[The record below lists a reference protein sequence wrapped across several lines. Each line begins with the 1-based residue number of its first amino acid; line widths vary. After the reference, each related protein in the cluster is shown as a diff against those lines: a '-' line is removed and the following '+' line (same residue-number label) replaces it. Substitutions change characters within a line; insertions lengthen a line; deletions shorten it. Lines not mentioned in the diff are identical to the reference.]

1 MLSSKM
7 IFRASLIALLAGT
20 AAHAQSDLAPP
31 APADAGVEVQ
41 SLEALDPLE
50 VGLQGSLFS
59 RTLWDGSDAAM
70 ARAALDRL
78 PDGASGGYTSLAT
91 REIARLVLVA
101 GGYPPDGGRGD
112 EALAMSR
119 ADRLLAAG
127 GAHDAFD
134 LLERTPGLDRKA
146 GLARMHA
153 ELGFAL
159 GETQRACDTANGLLE
174 GRDQP
179 YWLRARAVCSVFNDQ
194 AAAGELSA
202 ELAAAREPDAEFD
215 RLLYAITLE
224 QTIEGDFPTP
234 VNGLNY
240 ALALAAPSTADGEW
254 VRPGE
259 AAPHWLVQIHE
270 QRGAGDFSYSAA
282 PAADLA
288 RAETLSGQSRHDVLI
303 SVLAQGEDRLL
314 AAAALT
320 ALLDDAAEADDLPGA
335 MRRFGGEVATLPMTE
350 DTLADGYRFALA
362 AILNGDLRIAR
373 RWRDAVLSGPAR
385 PEASMP
391 ALAASDFMSAGLE
404 DKPGAETTAAP
415 AAAEPVV
422 EDAAWQPL
430 PAAQLVILDMALA
443 LAADTV
449 DSPAMEALLAAYL
462 EGQGVEALG
471 DILALERLGAPA
483 LPGVRPLLLQRETA
497 GVPIELM
504 AMEAAMQDGA
514 VAETALLAAAALNAG
529 EDGPS
534 AETLVRT
541 TVALDALGLRAAMLE
556 LLLERLVA
564 RAAG

>member
-1 MLSSKM
+1 
-7 IFRASLIALLAGT
+7 
-20 AAHAQSDLAPP
+20 
-31 APADAGVEVQ
+31 
-41 SLEALDPLE
+41 
-50 VGLQGSLFS
+50 
-59 RTLWDGSDAAM
+59 
-70 ARAALDRL
+70 
-78 PDGASGGYTSLAT
+78 
-91 REIARLVLVA
+91 
-101 GGYPPDGGRGD
+101 
-112 EALAMSR
+112 MSR

-179 YWLRARAVCSVFNDQ
+179 YWLRARAVCSVFNGQ

-224 QTIEGDFPTP
+224 QAIEGDFPTP
-234 VNGLNY
+234 VSGLNY
-240 ALALAAPSTADGEW
+240 ALALAAPSTADGQW

-288 RAETLSGQSRHDVLI
+288 RAEELSGQERHDVLI

-320 ALLDDAAEADDLPGA
+320 ALLDDAAEAGDLPGA
-335 MRRFGGEVATLPMTE
+335 MRRFGGEVATLPMTG

-373 RWRDAVLSGPAR
+373 RWRDALLSGPAR
-385 PEASMP
+385 REASMP
-391 ALAASDFMSAGLE
+391 ALAASDFMSAGLD
-404 DKPGAETTAAP
+404 DKPGAETTAEP
-415 AAAEPVV
+415 AAEPVV
-422 EDAAWQPL
+422 EEAEWQPL

-462 EGQGVEALG
+462 ESQGVAALG
-471 DILALERLGAPA
+471 DVLALERLGAPA

-541 TVALDALGLRAAMLE
+541 SVALDALGLRAAMLE

>member
-1 MLSSKM
+1 M
-7 IFRASLIALLAGT
+7 IFRASLIALLAGS

-41 SLEALDPLE
+41 SLDALDPLE

-70 ARAALDRL
+70 ARAALARL
-78 PDGASGGYTSLAT
+78 PDGQSGGYSSLAT

-101 GGYPPDGGRGD
+101 GGYPPAGGRGD

-119 ADRLLAAG
+119 TGRLLAAG

-134 LLERTPGLDRKA
+134 LLERTPGLDRKP
-146 GLARMHA
+146 GLAQMHA

-159 GETQRACDTANGLLE
+159 GETQRACATADGLLD

-179 YWLRARAVCSVFNDQ
+179 YWLRARAVCLVFNGQ
-194 AAAGELSA
+194 SAAGELSA
-202 ELAAAREPDAEFD
+202 ELAAARQPDAEFD

-224 QTIEGDFPTP
+224 QPIEGDFPTP
-234 VNGLNY
+234 VSGLNY
-240 ALALAAPSTADGEW
+240 ALAQAAPSTADGDW

-259 AAPHWLVQIHE
+259 GAPQWLVQVHE
-270 QRGAGDFSYSAA
+270 QRGTGDFSYSSA

-288 RAETLSGQSRHDVLI
+288 RAAELEGQSRTDVLI
-303 SVLAQGEDRLL
+303 SVLGQGEDRLL

-320 ALLDDAAEADDLPGA
+320 ALLDDAAAAGDLPAA
-335 MRRFGGEVATLPMTE
+335 MRSHGGEVATLPMTAE
-350 DTLADGYRFALA
+350 TLADGYRFALA

-373 RWRDAVLSGPAR
+373 RWRDALLSGPPR
-385 PEASMP
+385 PEPVMSAG
-391 ALAASDFMSAGLE
+391 AASDFMSAGL
-404 DKPGAETTAAP
+404 DAKP
-415 AAAEPVV
+415 AAEPVAQPV
-422 EDAAWQPL
+422 EPEPEPDWQPL
-430 PAAQLVILDMALA
+430 AASRLVTLDMALA

-449 DSPAMEALLAAYL
+449 DSPAMAALLAAYL
-462 EGQGVEALG
+462 EGQGVAALG
-471 DILALERLGAPA
+471 DVMALERLGAPA
-483 LPGVRPLLLQRETA
+483 TPGARALLLQRETA

-504 AMEAAMQDGA
+504 AMEAAIEEGA
-514 VAETALLAAAALNAG
+514 VAETALLAAAALNAR
-529 EDGPS
+529 EAGPS
-534 AETLVRT
+534 AETLVRSA
-541 TVALDALGLRAAMLE
+541 VALDALGLRAAMLE